1 MLGLWSCVGR
11 FRWIWNSCLVR
22 KSVSFNLVVLLF
34 ILLYLTRFS
43 SHRRWPYFI
52 QCQWD
57 HTLISIFHFH
67 NVGFHQ
73 FQFRFVDGRMNF
85 LMLEEMVYLSE
96 SEWILT
102 IRAWLDVHIT
112 FIRPNNAVIR
122 PNKTV
127 IRPNK
132 TVVIR
137 HKKTV
142 ISFLLLI

>member
-1 MLGLWSCVGR
+1 MGGW
-11 FRWIWNSCLVR
+11 VR
-22 KSVSFNLVVLLF
+22 KSSKLCWRN
-34 ILLYLTRFS
+34 IWIIPNLTRFS

-67 NVGFHQ
+67 DVGFHQ
-73 FQFRFVDGRMNF
+73 FQFLFVDGRINCNSF
-85 LMLEEMVYLSE
+85 DVSETMVYLSE

-102 IRAWLDVHIT
+102 IRASLDLNIE

-122 PNKTV
+122 LNETVIRRNKTV
-127 IRPNK
+127 IRTNK
-132 TVVIR
+132 IVFIR

-142 ISFLLLI
+142 ISFLLLF